1 MKLESEKA
9 GVILGFIGVSWVSRG
24 TLGDMS
30 KGRMF
35 VRGYMVVPVL
45 LEEWHVFT
53 IEEITILPETK
64 QRSNRRGYHS
74 LNHKGSN

>member
-1 MKLESEKA
+1 
-9 GVILGFIGVSWVSRG
+9 
-24 TLGDMS
+24 MS

-35 VRGYMVVPVL
+35 VRGFMVVPVL
-45 LEEWHVFT
+45 LEDWHVFT

-74 LNHKGSN
+74 LNHKGSY